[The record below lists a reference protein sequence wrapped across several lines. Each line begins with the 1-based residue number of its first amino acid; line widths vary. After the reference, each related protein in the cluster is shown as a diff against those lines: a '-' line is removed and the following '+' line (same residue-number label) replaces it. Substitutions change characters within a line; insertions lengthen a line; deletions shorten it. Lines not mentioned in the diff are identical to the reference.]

1 LRSYVQHFNKEA
13 IQIDEPNEYVALTA
27 FNAGLR
33 KGDFLFQ
40 FCKNPPKS
48 MSKLM
53 YEAQKFINVEEAFE
67 ARDKFISKKRKEPEN
82 RLFESSKGRI
92 SKPDYSKVDRKN
104 VGSSSGK
111 SGRPKS
117 FTPLNMS
124 VDQVFLQIQD
134 DLALKWPGKQR
145 SNPTQRSK
153 DLYCRFH
160 RDHDHNTED
169 CFILNEQ
176 IEALIRQ
183 GKLKKFVRRDNQ
195 DTRPP
200 KQEENKKCLEDRP

>member
-1 LRSYVQHFNKEA
+1 MRSYVQCFNKEA
-13 IQIDEPNEYVALTA
+13 IQIDEPNEYVALMA
-27 FNAGLR
+27 FNVDLR

-48 MSKLM
+48 MLELM
-53 YEAQKFINVEEAFE
+53 YEAQKFINAEDAFE
-67 ARDKFISKKRKEPEN
+67 AWDEFISKKRKELED

-104 VGSSSGK
+104 VGSSNGQ

-134 DLALKWPGKQR
+134 DPVLK
-145 SNPTQRSK
+145 
-153 DLYCRFH
+153 
-160 RDHDHNTED
+160 
-169 CFILNEQ
+169 
-176 IEALIRQ
+176 
-183 GKLKKFVRRDNQ
+183 
-195 DTRPP
+195 
-200 KQEENKKCLEDRP
+200 